1 MVIGAVGRDNDE
13 AVYEF
18 TLQGEK
24 WKEETKLTASDAAL
38 GDFFGSNVA
47 ISRDM
52 LLIGDPFK
60 DGNRGATYVSVL
72 AGDGS

>member
-1 MVIGAVGRDNDE
+1 MS
-13 AVYEF
+13 EF

-38 GDFFGSNVA
+38 GDLFGSSVA